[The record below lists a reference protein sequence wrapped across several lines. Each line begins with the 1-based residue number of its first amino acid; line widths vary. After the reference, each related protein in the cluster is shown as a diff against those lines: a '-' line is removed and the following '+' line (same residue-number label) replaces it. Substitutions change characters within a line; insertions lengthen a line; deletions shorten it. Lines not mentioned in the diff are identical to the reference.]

1 MRITRIK
8 VNANENYYQYQVTMH
23 QVGAV
28 ANENDSH
35 IDVMHHSS
43 ATHKT
48 FRYIPTI
55 TQSKPIDYIYA
66 PCWCIY
72 SR

>member
-8 VNANENYYQYQVTMH
+8 VNTNENHYQYQVSMH
-23 QVGAV
+23 SLTVV
-28 ANENDSH
+28 ANENRSH
-35 IDVMHHSS
+35 IESMHHFS

-48 FRYIPTI
+48 LRYIPTI

-66 PCWCIY
+66 PSWCIY

>member
-1 MRITRIK
+1 
-8 VNANENYYQYQVTMH
+8 
-23 QVGAV
+23 
-28 ANENDSH
+28 
-35 IDVMHHSS
+35 VMHHSS
-43 ATHKT
+43 ATYKA

-66 PCWCIY
+66 PSWFIN